1 MESVR
6 PSRSSAD
13 QDISRRYRKQKVQ
26 DKMQKEKFL
35 TKIKY
40 FASPTPELCQWA
52 KRDFQKLKHQIAKRL
67 ERFSR
72 L

>member
-1 MESVR
+1 MVEYC
-6 PSRSSAD
+6 
-13 QDISRRYRKQKVQ
+13 QDVAEGTETKSTRQDAKRKL
-26 DKMQKEKFL
+26 L
-35 TKIKY
+35 TKIEY

-67 ERFSR
+67 ERFSK